1 MLFRSLGT
9 TETVHSGFRF
19 ARIDLLDADTE
30 LLLKE
35 VNAVSV
41 MRDIPYRGS
50 FRCNDDRLNEIW
62 MTGAYTVHLN
72 MQEYLWDG
80 IKRDRLV
87 WVGDMHPE
95 VMTISS
101 VFGFNEVVPRSLDLS
116 RDTTPLPGW
125 MNSISSYSLWWIL
138 IHKEWYLY
146 QGDLEY
152 LKRQKDYLTGL
163 LNHLLTKVDE

>member
-1 MLFRSLGT
+1 
-9 TETVHSGFRF
+9 
-19 ARIDLLDADTE
+19 
-30 LLLKE
+30 
-35 VNAVSV
+35 
-41 MRDIPYRGS
+41 
-50 FRCNDDRLNEIW
+50 
-62 MTGAYTVHLN
+62 MTGAYTVHLY

-163 LNHLLTKVDE
+163 LNHLLTKVDESGKEHLDGKRFLDWPSERNRQGINAGLQALLSMTLMQVLCFVKRWVITFWRLLVLK